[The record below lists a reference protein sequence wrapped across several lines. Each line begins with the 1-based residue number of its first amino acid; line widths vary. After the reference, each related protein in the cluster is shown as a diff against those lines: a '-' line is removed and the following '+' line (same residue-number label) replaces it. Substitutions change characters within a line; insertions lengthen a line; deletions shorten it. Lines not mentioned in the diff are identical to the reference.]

1 MAFDDEN
8 QDAVLDTRIA
18 IIGASGRFPG
28 ADDLEQFW
36 DNLRE
41 GRESIRELSDQELHE
56 AGTTLRDLHDP
67 QFVRRAGY
75 LDGVAAFDAAFFGIA
90 PRDAAVMD
98 PQHRIFL
105 ELAWQALEDA
115 GYDAERCAGPLAIY
129 AGSGLSLY
137 CARNLMHN
145 KKLLDAMGEFA
156 IRHTANDR
164 NFLATYAAYKLNAT
178 GPSMNVQTACS
189 SALVA
194 VHLAV
199 QSLLNGECDV
209 ALAGAV
215 ALHFPQQGYVYREG
229 EILSVDGHCR
239 AFDASSTGTVY
250 GSGAGI
256 VVLKRLQDALADR
269 DDIRSVLLASAINN
283 DGSDK
288 VGFMAPSVSGQA
300 GAIAQALELAAV
312 PVESISYV
320 EAHGTGTRI
329 GDPIEVAALREAF
342 GARTKRRGFC
352 GIGSVKTNIGH
363 LGEAAGIAGLLKVV
377 LSMRAGLLP
386 KSLHFQKP
394 NPELGLAESPFQV
407 VTETRAW
414 PSAPGAPRRAGVTAL
429 GAGGTNAH
437 VILEQAPQPVAT
449 VPASRG
455 EQLLVFS
462 AKSEAALQDAA
473 RHLAA
478 HLQARPEQALA
489 DVAYTLQVGRKAFE
503 QRGFVVAGDHAGAAR
518 SLEGSWTRG
527 AARGAPPRLVF
538 LFPGGGAQ
546 YPGMGAELYQREPV
560 FRAALDECAALLQSA
575 HGVDLRQLLHG
586 TAQDEAAQQRLQEPE
601 AALPALFST
610 AYAMARQ
617 LLGWGLEP
625 SAMIGHSLGE
635 YVAACL
641 CGVFSLQ
648 DALAMV
654 VERARLMQSVGK
666 GGMLAVALP
675 AEVLRARLGAGLALA
690 AINGPAQCVVTGS
703 LVELDVLHDAL
714 VAEDVDVARLRFGM
728 AAHSSMLD
736 PVLDGFERFCQR
748 VKFSPPT
755 RRFISNL
762 TGTWADGQVS
772 TPRYWVRHL
781 RETVRFAD
789 GLATV
794 LGEGDTVFLE
804 VGPGRALTSLARQQ
818 PRRPIAAV
826 TTLRH
831 VDEAVSDVKYLLS
844 AAGQLFVAG
853 VELDWEKGLHGG
865 EPRRRVQ
872 LPGYPFQRQNHWIEP
887 DPDQG
892 RQAPLQRQAAVDDW
906 FYAPSWQRS
915 PRFVS
920 EAQRSAPRQ
929 WLVFADQ
936 VGLSDQLQSKLSG
949 RVIWVRRGLAFSRK
963 DATVFEVCPS
973 RVVDFE
979 ALLGALDFDRNTPLD
994 IVYLWPVTPRRSR
1007 LYAAGYTDL
1016 EERCFLGVFCLLQA
1030 LFDLDWTVRLSVV
1043 GNHMLQVDAEH
1054 VEPAKSLALG
1064 PVRVGP
1070 RESTRLEARCID
1082 LEYDPVWSRLRGGA
1096 VPALLDELVGS
1107 SWQRTVAL
1115 RASGRYTPT
1124 LSPVALP
1131 AAGERWPL
1139 RVGGVYMVTG
1149 GLSGLGLEVARH
1161 MASQQRITLVLVGRQ
1176 GLPPRDSWQGL
1187 LVDPGTDAALAARI
1201 RAVQR
1206 LESLGSTVLA
1216 AAADVADEQA
1226 AASLVERV
1234 RRKYGRIDGVVHAA
1248 AVIDDGPIQAKLPSD
1263 ALKVLAAKARGALNL
1278 AAALDPLDLDFLV
1291 LFSSTSS
1298 FLGLEGQVDYTAAN
1312 AVLDALAQELW
1323 RNGFKRV
1330 HAINW
1335 GAWREVGMAALAAGL
1350 LHAPA
1355 GGDGLASAVE
1365 PYPGGF
1371 FRRGWSQGSV
1381 RFLQAP
1387 LRVAEQWLLA
1397 EHRVRGGSAL
1407 IPGTGY
1413 VDLIGEAA
1421 RRDLGWDAFELR
1433 DLVFAHPLVVAD
1445 DAEASITLR
1454 LGPGEARELAFHST
1468 NAAEP
1473 HVTGVLTRLTT
1484 QPPAPLALEAL
1495 AAACPRQ
1502 ATLHDR
1508 QIPQPFVALGPRWSN
1523 ICTLRL
1529 GEREALA
1536 ELELDARFAADL
1548 ERAVLHPALLDMATG
1563 GAQHLVDGFDPAREF
1578 FVPFAYQRLRC
1589 YRPLGGHV
1597 FSHVR
1602 FRDRGAG
1609 GTVSFDVTITGPDGD
1624 VRASI
1629 DGFTM
1634 KAVPVGQFAAATP
1647 ASAQPSVARA
1657 EPIRASEAGPGTPTG
1672 QALLE
1677 IVLQGIR
1684 VEEGMDVLGRVL
1696 NHHAGPQIVASPIR
1710 LPDWVQRVDLL
1721 ARAAVA
1727 QIDEV
1732 RPVTRSGQLVAPA
1745 NAVEAE
1751 LLELWREVL
1760 GAAEVSVTDDFFELG
1775 GQSLVAARMFV
1786 RIRKAFGVSLPM
1798 ATLFEAPTI
1807 RQLAKVIDPDAG
1819 LEGSVHD
1826 ASGAQ
1831 PQSASLPSEPEGWS
1845 PLVPIQPRGQLPP
1858 FFCAPGMGGNP
1869 LGQRFLSERLGK
1881 EQPFY
1886 GLQARGVDGT
1896 LEPHTSV
1903 EAIATEYLEAIRSV
1917 QPVGPYHIGGF
1928 SGGGVVAFEMAQQLL
1943 AAGESVGLLALL
1955 DAYHPH
1961 LPRSSRAYRLRA
1973 HAARMRAQ
1981 GMEHALDMVRWR
1993 VESGLLSSSLA
2004 RRLRGDE
2011 ASLAARSEAD
2021 DRALT
2026 HKMMNAWIA
2035 AEQRYRPRP
2044 YPGSAVLFRVP
2055 WDLVHG
2061 RTDAEPDPE
2070 NGWAPLILGGLQVA
2084 TVPGSH
2090 DSLLLEPNVQTLARD
2105 LAAALAAARSRTAP
2119 GQG

>member
-1 MAFDDEN
+1 VAFDDEN
-8 QDAVLDTRIA
+8 QDPALDTRIA
-18 IIGASGRFPG
+18 IIGASGKFPG
-28 ADDLEQFW
+28 ADDLDQFW
-36 DNLRE
+36 ANLRD
-41 GRESIRELSDQELHE
+41 GRESIRELSDQELRE
-56 AGTTLRDLHDP
+56 AGTSLRDLHDP

-75 LDGVAAFDAAFFGIA
+75 LDGVAAFDAQFFGIA

-145 KKLLDAMGEFA
+145 KKLLDSMGEFA
-156 IRHTANDR
+156 VRHTANDR
-164 NFLATYAAYKLNAT
+164 NFLATLAAYKLNAT

-269 DDIRSVLLASAINN
+269 DDIRAVLLASAINN

-300 GAIAQALELAAV
+300 GAIAQALELSGV
-312 PVESISYV
+312 SVESISYV

-329 GDPIEVAALREAF
+329 GDPIELAALSEAF

-377 LSMRAGLLP
+377 LAMRAGLLP
-386 KSLHFQKP
+386 RSLHFQQP
-394 NPELGLAESPFQV
+394 NPELGLPESPFQV

-414 PSAPGAPRRAGVTAL
+414 PGAPGAPRRAGVTAL

-437 VILEQAPQPVAT
+437 VILEQAPSLAAAA
-449 VPASRG
+449 PASRA

-462 AKSEAALQDAA
+462 AKSEAALQAAA
-473 RHLAA
+473 RNLATHLRG
-478 HLQARPEQALA
+478 RPEQALP
-489 DVAYTLQVGRKAFE
+489 DVAYTLQSGRKAFE
-503 QRGFVVAGDHAGAAR
+503 QRGFVVAGDHAGAVRA
-518 SLEGSWTRG
+518 LEGSWTRG
-527 AARGAPPRLVF
+527 EARGAAPRLVF

-560 FRAALDECAALLQSA
+560 FKAALDECAALLQSA
-575 HGVDLRQLLHG
+575 HGVDLRQLLYAG
-586 TAQDEAAQQRLQEPE
+586 AAQDEAAQKRLQEPT

-617 LLGWGLEP
+617 LLSWGLEP

-641 CGVFSLQ
+641 CGVFSLP

-654 VERARLMQSVGK
+654 MERGRLMQSVGK

-675 AEVLRARLGAGLALA
+675 AEQLRPRLGGGLGLA
-690 AINGPAQCVVTGS
+690 AINGPAQCVVTGPHA
-703 LVELDVLHDAL
+703 ELDSLHDVL
-714 VAEDVDVARLRFGM
+714 VAQDIDVARLRFGM

-789 GLATV
+789 GVAT
-794 LGEGDTVFLE
+794 LLSEGETVFVE
-804 VGPGRALTSLARQQ
+804 VGPGRALTSLVRQQ
-818 PRRPIAAV
+818 PRRPAATV

-831 VDEAVSDVKYLLS
+831 VDEAVSDVSYLLG

-853 VELDWEKGLHGG
+853 VQLDWDKGLHGG
-865 EPRRRVQ
+865 TPRRRVQ
-872 LPGYPFQRQNHWIEP
+872 LPAYAFQRQNHWIEP
-887 DPDQG
+887 DPETG
-892 RQAPLQRQAAVDDW
+892 RQAPLQRQASIDDW
-906 FYAPSWQRS
+906 FYTPSWQRS
-915 PRFVS
+915 PRYVS

-936 VGLSDQLQSKLSG
+936 VGLSDQLHSRLSG

-973 RVVDFE
+973 RAVDFE
-979 ALLGALDFDRNTPLD
+979 ALLGALDFDRNTPVD

-1007 LYAAGYTDL
+1007 LYAAEYTDL

-1043 GNHMLQVDAEH
+1043 GNHLLQVDNEH

-1070 RESTRLEARCID
+1070 RESTRLQARCID
-1082 LEYDPVWSRLRGGA
+1082 LEYDPVWSRLRSGP
-1096 VPALLDELVGS
+1096 VSALLDELVGS
-1107 SWQRTVAL
+1107 TWDGTVAL
-1115 RASGRYTPT
+1115 RATGRYTQT

-1131 AAGERWPL
+1131 AAEQTRWPL
-1139 RVGGVYMVTG
+1139 REGGVYVVTG

-1161 MASQQRITLVLVGRQ
+1161 MASQERVTLVLVGRQ
-1176 GLPPRDSWQGL
+1176 GLPARLLWPGL
-1187 LVDPGTDAALAARI
+1187 LAEPGTDPGLAARI

-1206 LESLGSTVLA
+1206 LESLGASVLA
-1216 AAADVADEQA
+1216 AAADVADPQQA
-1226 AASLVERV
+1226 TALVERV
-1234 RRKYGRIDGVVHAA
+1234 REQYGRIDGVVHSA

-1278 AAALDPLDLDFLV
+1278 AAALDPLELEFFV

-1323 RNGFKRV
+1323 RSGFRRV

-1335 GAWREVGMAALAAGL
+1335 GAWRDVGMAALAAGL
-1350 LHAPA
+1350 LHAPTPGTGVTLGA
-1355 GGDGLASAVE
+1355 E
-1365 PYPGGF
+1365 PYPNGF
-1371 FRRGWSQGSV
+1371 FRQAWTEGTT
-1381 RFLQAP
+1381 RFLHAP
-1387 LRVAEQWLLA
+1387 LRVAEQWLLS
-1397 EHRVRGGSAL
+1397 EHRVHGGAAL

-1413 VDLIGEAA
+1413 LDLIGEAA
-1421 RRDLGWDAFELR
+1421 RRDLGWDGFELR
-1433 DLVFAHPLVVAD
+1433 DVVFAHPLTVAD

-1454 LGPGEARELAFHST
+1454 LAAGEAREFAFYST
-1468 NAAEP
+1468 NPAEP
-1473 HVTGVLTRLTT
+1473 HVTGVLTQLTG
-1484 QPPAPLALEAL
+1484 QPLAPLALDAL
-1495 AAACPRQ
+1495 AAACPRP
-1502 ATLHDR
+1502 AALRDR

-1523 ICTLRL
+1523 IRALWL
-1529 GEREALA
+1529 GKGEALA

-1563 GAQHLVDGFDPAREF
+1563 GAQHLVDGFDPEREF

-1589 YRPLGGHV
+1589 HRPLGGHV

-1602 FRDRGAG
+1602 FRGRGAG
-1609 GTVSFDVTITGPDGD
+1609 DTVSFDVTITGPEGD
-1624 VRASI
+1624 VRARI

-1634 KAVPVGQFAAATP
+1634 KAVPLGQFAAQAPTQQLPQP
-1647 ASAQPSVARA
+1647 AQAGHPEPPS
-1657 EPIRASEAGPGTPTG
+1657 SSDTGPGTPTG

-1684 VEEGMDVLGRVL
+1684 VEEGMEVLGRVL
-1696 NHHAGPQIVASPIR
+1696 NHRAGPQLVASPIR
-1710 LPDWVQRVDLL
+1710 LPDWVQRVDQL
-1721 ARAAVA
+1721 ARAAEA
-1727 QIDEV
+1727 QTDEV
-1732 RPVTRSGQLVAPA
+1732 QGVKRSGQLVLPA
-1745 NAVEAE
+1745 NAVEAK

-1760 GAAEVSVTDDFFELG
+1760 GAAEVSVTDDFFDLG

-1798 ATLFEAPTI
+1798 STLFEAPTI
-1807 RQLAKVIDPDAG
+1807 RQLARVIDPDAG
-1819 LEGSVHD
+1819 LDETVQVERAAQAERASQLP
-1826 ASGAQ
+1826 ASG
-1831 PQSASLPSEPEGWS
+1831 GWN
-1845 PLVPIQPRGQLPP
+1845 PLVPIQPRGQLPA

-1886 GLQARGVDGT
+1886 GLQARGVDGA
-1896 LEPHTSV
+1896 LEPHDSV
-1903 EAIATEYLEAIRSV
+1903 EAIAAEYLEAVRRV
-1917 QPVGPYHIGGF
+1917 QPVGPYHLGGF

-1955 DAYHPH
+1955 DAYHPQ
-1961 LPRSSRAYRLRA
+1961 LPRSGPVYRLRA

-1981 GMEHALDMVRWR
+1981 GMEHALDVVRWR
-1993 VESGLLSSSLA
+1993 VESGLLRSPLA
-2004 RRLRGDE
+2004 KHLRGNDP
-2011 ASLAARSEAD
+2011 SLVARSEAD

-2026 HKMMNAWIA
+2026 QKMMNAWMA
-2035 AEQRYRPRP
+2035 AERRYRPRP

-2070 NGWAPLILGGLQVA
+2070 NGWSPLILGGLQVV

-2105 LAAALAAARSRTAP
+2105 LAAALAASRAE
-2119 GQG
+2119 